1 MKEQEQNIFDK
12 QFSKYSSTKRYLKIH
27 VPDFAFKHD
36 DNNVGK
42 DKFVGR
48 ELQIRKL
55 FTWLTSD
62 SKSGSYLVTGYRGM
76 GKSLLVKRV
85 IDMISREPKARNE
98 TIFQVAIILT
108 LTACFLGVVLHE
120 WGWSTILG
128 SVSVII
134 VAILEVIKQ
143 INVLLLEH
151 NIRKAPL
158 HYIFDRDLIAKF
170 WLKNKDRRNK
180 KYSNIAITINLG
192 QEVLNERD
200 ILSLIAHNIR
210 EKYYKF
216 VHNRQ
221 NRPITNYIYFVVS
234 GLVLMR

>member
-12 QFSKYSSTKRYLKIH
+12 RFSKFSSTKRYLKIH

-85 IDMISREPKARNE
+85 IDMISREPKARYE
-98 TIFQVAIILT
+98 VLFQVAMVLT
-108 LTACFLGVVLHE
+108 LTACYIGIVYGDLKGV
-120 WGWSTILG
+120 SFILV
-128 SVSVII
+128 SVSLII
-134 VAILEVIKQ
+134 VAILEFIKQ
-143 INVLLLEH
+143 INVILFEH
-151 NIRKAPL
+151 NVRKVPL
-158 HYIFDRDLIAKF
+158 HHIFNRDLIAKV

-180 KYSNIAITINLG
+180 KYSNIDITINLG

-210 EKYYKF
+210 
-216 VHNRQ
+216 
-221 NRPITNYIYFVVS
+221 
-234 GLVLMR
+234 